1 MIGIEIRGLNKV
13 IQGFKGLSDKKIYDE
28 TVRDTAQKA
37 KTYAK
42 QYAAV
47 DTGDLEK
54 SIYFRKSGEGYEIG
68 ATAPHA
74 IFNEYGSYNIPE
86 GIRTSKSGKVCRTPF
101 LRPAV
106 IKATGETKEIFG
118 TKLRKYT
125 TLAGT
130 ARS

>member
-1 MIGIEIRGLNKV
+1 MIGITVKGLDRV
-13 IQGFKGLSDKKIYDE
+13 ISGFKGLSDKRIYDE
-28 TVRDTAQKA
+28 TIRDTAINARK
-37 KTYAK
+37 YAK

-47 DTGDLEK
+47 DTGELEK
-54 SIYFRKSGEGYEIG
+54 SIYFRKSGDGYEIG

-86 GIRTSKSGKVCRTPF
+86 GARTSKSGKVCRTPF

-106 IKATGETKEIFG
+106 IKATSETKEIFG

-130 ARS
+130 TRA